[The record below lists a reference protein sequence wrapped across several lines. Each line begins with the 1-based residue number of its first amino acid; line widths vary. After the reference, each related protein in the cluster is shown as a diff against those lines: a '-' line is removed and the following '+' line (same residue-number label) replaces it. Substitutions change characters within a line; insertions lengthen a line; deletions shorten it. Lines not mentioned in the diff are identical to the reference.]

1 MRDAKIVVQRHGDV
15 LITIA
20 RSAPMETKLIVKQIG
35 ETIEPL
41 SILKMK
47 ASDVLGTTPT
57 VPNVAP
63 NVNYF

>member
-1 MRDAKIVVQRHGDV
+1 MRDLKVVVQRHDDL
-15 LITIA
+15 LITVA
-20 RSAPMETKLIVKQIG
+20 RSAPIETKIIVKQVG

-57 VPNVAP
+57 VPNIAP
-63 NVNYF
+63 SVNFF

>member
-1 MRDAKIVVQRHGDV
+1 MRDARIVVQRYDDILV
-15 LITIA
+15 TVA
-20 RSAPMETKLIVKQIG
+20 RSAPIEIKLIVKRIG
-35 ETIEPL
+35 DTIEPL

-63 NVNYF
+63 SVNFF